1 MIPFVARDWDATYDQ
16 LNASYSTG
24 NEIVYSTERL
34 KPNLRDYNNVY
45 ILVRGYI
52 TMIGRNL
59 WTEAA
64 FKNCAPFIK
73 FITKIDGRNIDDTE
87 GLNFIMSMYQI
98 Y

>member
-1 MIPFVARDWDATYDQ
+1 MIPFVAIDWDATHDQ
-16 LNASYSTG
+16 TNASYSAG
-24 NEIVYSTERL
+24 NEIVYSTGRL

-59 WTEAA
+59 WTEVA

-73 FITKIDGRNIDDTE
+73 FITKIDGRNTDDTE
-87 GLNFIMSMYQI
+87 GLDFIMSMCQI

>member
-1 MIPFVARDWDATYDQ
+1 MIPFVARYWDATHDQ
-16 LNASYSTG
+16 TNASYSAG

-52 TMIGRNL
+52 TMIARNL
-59 WTEAA
+59 WTEVA

-73 FITKIDGRNIDDTE
+73 FITKIDRRNIDDAE
-87 GLNFIMSMYQI
+87 GLDFIMSMYQI

>member
-1 MIPFVARDWDATYDQ
+1 MIPFVARYWDATHDQ
-16 LNASYSTG
+16 TNASYSAG

-59 WTEAA
+59 WTEVA

-87 GLNFIMSMYQI
+87 GLDFIMSMYQI

>member
-1 MIPFVARDWDATYDQ
+1 MIPFVAIDWDATHDQ
-16 LNASYSTG
+16 TNASYSAG

-59 WTEAA
+59 WTEVA

-73 FITKIDGRNIDDTE
+73 FITKIDGRKIDYAE
-87 GLNFIMSMYQI
+87 GLDFVMSMYQI

>member
-1 MIPFVARDWDATYDQ
+1 MIPFVAIDWDATHDQ
-16 LNASYSTG
+16 TNASYSAG

-59 WTEAA
+59 WTEVA

-73 FITKIDGRNIDDTE
+73 FITKIDGRNKDDTE
-87 GLNFIMSMYQI
+87 GLDFFMSMYQI